1 MVFQLACAGSRAPQP
16 PSNSKKSTSGNA
28 GEPSDSVQPSSG
40 MVVHPFKFALIT
52 FLNKISAKS
61 TIF

>member
-28 GEPSDSVQPSSG
+28 GETSDSAQPSSG
-40 MVVHPFKFALIT
+40 MGHLIK
-52 FLNKISAKS
+52 LL
-61 TIF
+61 